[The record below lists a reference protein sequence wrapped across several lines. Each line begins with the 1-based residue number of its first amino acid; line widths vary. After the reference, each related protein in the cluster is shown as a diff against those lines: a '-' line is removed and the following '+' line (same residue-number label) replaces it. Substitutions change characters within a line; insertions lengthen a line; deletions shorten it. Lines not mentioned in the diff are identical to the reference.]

1 MAKKIVAI
9 VGTYR
14 RGRVIETAVD
24 ELLSAARQQGAEAE
38 KVMLLDQRIEFC
50 TNCRDCTQHPGRA
63 RGVCP
68 LKDNMDEILDKIDA
82 ADGFVLASPINAYS
96 VTAIMKRFIER
107 LVCYAYWPWNIK
119 KPPQSRIKNRTKRAV
134 VITSSMCPAF
144 IGKWLMGNPAKILKG
159 TAKFL
164 GAQKTASLY
173 FGMVAIREND
183 TLSESQRQAARKQGI
198 ALARGL

>member
-9 VGTYR
+9 IGTYR

-24 ELLSAARQQGAEAE
+24 ELLAAARQQGAETD
-38 KVMLLDQRIEFC
+38 KIMLLERQIEFC
-50 TNCRDCTQHPGRA
+50 TNCRDCTQMPGEK
-63 RGVCP
+63 RGDCP
-68 LKDNMDEILDKIDA
+68 LKDDMDNILDRIEE
-82 ADGFVLASPINAYS
+82 ADGLVLASPINAGN

-119 KPPQSRIKNRTKRAV
+119 KAPQRRIQRLTKQAV

-144 IGKWLMGNPAKILKG
+144 IGRWLMGNPARMLKG

-164 GAQKTASLY
+164 GAKKTKVLY
-173 FGMVAIREND
+173 FGMVAISEKE
-183 TLSESQRQAARKQGI
+183 TLSEHHRLAARRQGTL
-198 ALARGL
+198 LAQAV